1 MTRSDHLERSF
12 FTPLVEGNV
21 LRFLTGTEFKERK
34 FMPIEKNSITVKT
47 FFDGELD
54 ATDLFVSLIA
64 DKISAHKKKDTIDNH
79 DNVIYNKNA
88 NCLDSS
94 GVTEA
99 RQ

>member
-1 MTRSDHLERSF
+1 MTRSDHLGRF
-12 FTPLVEGNV
+12 FYALLGNV
-21 LRFLTGTEFKERK
+21 LRFLTGTEIKERK

-54 ATDLFVSLIA
+54 STDLFVSLIA
-64 DKISAHKKKDTIDNH
+64 DKISAHKEKNSIDNH
-79 DNVIYNKNA
+79 DNVIYNESA

>member
-1 MTRSDHLERSF
+1 
-12 FTPLVEGNV
+12 
-21 LRFLTGTEFKERK
+21 
-34 FMPIEKNSITVKT
+34 MPIEKNSITVKT

-64 DKISAHKKKDTIDNH
+64 DKISAHKKKNTIDNH
-79 DNVIYNKNA
+79 DTVIYNKSA